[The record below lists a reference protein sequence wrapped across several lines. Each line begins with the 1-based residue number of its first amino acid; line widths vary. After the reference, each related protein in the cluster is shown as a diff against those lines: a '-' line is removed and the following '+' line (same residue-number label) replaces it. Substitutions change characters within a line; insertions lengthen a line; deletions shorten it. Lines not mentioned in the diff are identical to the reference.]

1 MFHVDPSCIVCNPK
15 FIMSNLCSPCY
26 CTPENGKKGLSLPM
40 FLEPLAPHLIPATAE
55 MFNTASVHA
64 IGILDARSLVP
75 LLLPRFAPWVGIC
88 WPSGA
93 GNPSGETT
101 WATFIFEDSQ
111 KQDTS
116 FGSNLAVPKLW
127 QAKKKTGRLVFGHV
141 VSSKLGNCHISL
153 SP

>member
-1 MFHVDPSCIVCNPK
+1 MFHVDPRCIVCNPK
-15 FIMSNLCSPCY
+15 FIMSNLCWLCY
-26 CTPENGKKGLSLPM
+26 CTPENGKKGLSWPM
-40 FLEPLAPHLIPATAE
+40 FLKPLAPHLIPATE

-75 LLLPRFAPWVGIC
+75 LLLRRFALSVGIC

-93 GNPSGETT
+93 GNPSGQTT

-111 KQDTS
+111 KQDTRI
-116 FGSNLAVPKLW
+116 LVKLGCS
-127 QAKKKTGRLVFGHV
+127 QALTSKKKNGPPGFFHV